1 MAYTVKEL
9 IELLQGFDDNLPVH
23 FGYNYGD
30 RPNTLV
36 APGVDNAEEV
46 YVKDSA
52 YHQMPRVIDEDEKDY
67 GNEDKGQT
75 RVLLL
80 R

>member
-9 IELLQGFDDNLPVH
+9 IELLKGFDDNLPVH

-30 RPNTLV
+30 HWRTQV

-46 YVKDSA
+46 YVEHSE
-52 YHQMPRVIDEDEKDY
+52 YHQMPKVIDEDDKGY
-67 GNEDKGQT
+67 GNEKKGQT